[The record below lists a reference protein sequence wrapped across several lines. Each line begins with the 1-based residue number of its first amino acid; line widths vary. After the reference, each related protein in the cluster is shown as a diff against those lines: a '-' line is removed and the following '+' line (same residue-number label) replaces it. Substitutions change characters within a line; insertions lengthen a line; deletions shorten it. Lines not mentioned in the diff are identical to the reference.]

1 MQGIQFYLMAVIL
14 FLSFLPLPLV
24 SLDPGKAI
32 DQYLMDEW
40 KIPDGLP
47 ANTIRAITQ
56 TPDGFL
62 WLGVGSN
69 FVLVRFDGITF
80 KVFKNETN
88 QQIKN
93 STIYDFFLE
102 KKGTLL
108 IGSSKGLTRFH
119 PQQGDFKTFP
129 VKNGI
134 QGNGM
139 LCICEDM
146 KGNLWIGSD
155 DGYLNRFKNGTFT
168 AFNAT
173 MGIENNWVSSILEDD
188 KGNLWLGTA
197 ESGLLEYQYGK
208 LVKHPIKGIDNHYS
222 ITCLFEDPKGILW
235 IGTNKGLIKINHTTP
250 TFYTTRE
257 GLSNNIITFII
268 EDHDGSLWVGT
279 LNGINRLKK
288 GLHGETIIEKYLEN
302 NLITCLFEDRE
313 KSLWIGTS
321 GSGMKRLR
329 DCQVKTYT
337 TADGLNNDFVL
348 SLYEDRNGD
357 IRTGSFVGVNRF
369 NGKNFVKFDPI
380 SDHVII
386 AISEDQKGNL
396 WIGTY
401 GKGLVRVVGK
411 ETITYSEKDGFTSN
425 YVTVIHRDSK
435 NRTWFGT
442 DKGVFL
448 YHHGHFKSYSFPD
461 GPWSNIIAFIYEDEY
476 QNMWIGTADGLRILS
491 LKDEELNTK
500 NSKTLLKGTHVTS
513 IYQDPSGIFWLGTN
527 GAGLK
532 RISMTIGGVE
542 IFSYQLEQG
551 LNSNKIYQILEDENE
566 RLWMSSDRGIIKV
579 SRKELDDLA
588 KGNLHKINCVLYGVS
603 DGMKNPECLYS
614 AIKTRNNE
622 LWFATKKGIA
632 VFQPDKMKINKLPPP
647 VTIEKIIV
655 DSQVIPKNKEDRPFR
670 GVTDIEFHFTAPTFI
685 APGKVKFKT
694 KLEGYDNQ
702 WHLVSPGQKRIA
714 AYSDLPPGEYRF
726 KVIAGNRDGIW
737 NNTGDSFSFTIKRY
751 FYQGIFFKISIF
763 IFALV
768 IGMIIFYFLRK
779 HPFLEKSRRKYKTSI
794 LDPEKA
800 ERYLKKLFYVIE
812 VEKIYKDEELSLQ
825 SLAEK
830 LSIPPRELSQVINER
845 LDMNY
850 SNFINSYR
858 IEEAKNL
865 LFAPGENDHSILDIA
880 YEVGFNSKAVF
891 NRAFKK
897 FTGMTPSQFR
907 KNNIDSKTIIYK
919 I

>member
-14 FLSFLPLPLV
+14 FLSFLPLRLM

-47 ANTIRAITQ
+47 ANTIRAVTQ

-69 FVLVRFDGITF
+69 FVLARFDGITF

-88 QQIKN
+88 QKIKN
-93 STIYDFFLE
+93 SIIYDFFLD
-102 KKGTLL
+102 KKETLW
-108 IGSSKGLTRFH
+108 IISSGGLTRFH
-119 PQQGDFKTFP
+119 PQQGDFKTFS
-129 VKNGI
+129 VKDGLK
-134 QGNGM
+134 GNGM

-146 KGNLWIGSD
+146 KGNLWIGSEE
-155 DGYLNRFKNGTFT
+155 GYLNRFKNGTFT

-173 MGIENNWVSSILEDD
+173 MGIESNWVSSILEDN
-188 KGNLWLGTA
+188 KGSLWLGTG
-197 ESGLLEYQYGK
+197 ESGLLEYKYGK
-208 LVKHPIKGIDNHYS
+208 LIKHPIKGIDNHYS
-222 ITCLFEDPKGILW
+222 ITCLFEDSKGTLW

-250 TFYTTRE
+250 TFFTTRD
-257 GLSNNIITFII
+257 GLSNNIITTII
-268 EDHDGSLWVGT
+268 EDHNGSLWVGT

-288 GLHGETIIEKYLEN
+288 GLPGKTIIEKYLEN
-302 NLITCLFEDRE
+302 NLITWLLEDRE
-313 KSLWIGTS
+313 KSLWIGTN
-321 GSGMKRLR
+321 GSGLKRLR

-337 TADGLNNDFVL
+337 TKDGLNNDFLL
-348 SLYEDRNGD
+348 SLYEDKKGD
-357 IRTGSFVGVNRF
+357 IWTGSFVGVNRF
-369 NGKNFVKFDPI
+369 DGKTFVKFDPMA
-380 SDHVII
+380 DHAVT

-401 GKGLVRVVGK
+401 GKGLVKVVGA
-411 ETITYSEKDGFTSN
+411 ETITYTEKDGFTSN
-425 YVTVIHRDSK
+425 YVNVIYRDSK

-442 DKGVFL
+442 DKGVIL
-448 YHHGHFKSYSFPD
+448 YNHGHFKTYTFPD
-461 GPWSNIIAFIYEDEY
+461 GPWSNIITFIYEDEY

-500 NSKTLLKGTHVTS
+500 NSKKFLKGTQVNS
-513 IYQDPSGIFWLGTN
+513 IYEDPSGIFWLGTN
-527 GAGLK
+527 GTGLK
-532 RISMTIGGVE
+532 RISLTPGGVK
-542 IFSYQLEQG
+542 IFSYQVEHG
-551 LNSNKIYQILEDENE
+551 LTSNKIYQILADENE
-566 RLWMSSDRGIIKV
+566 RLWMSCDRGIIKV
-579 SRKELDDLA
+579 SRKELEELA
-588 KGNLHKINCVLYGVS
+588 KGNLHEINCVLYGLS
-603 DGMKNPECLYS
+603 DGMKNPECFYS

-622 LWFATKKGIA
+622 LWFATKKGIT
-632 VFQPDKMKINKLPPP
+632 VFQPGKMKINKLPPP
-647 VTIEKIIV
+647 VIIEKIIV
-655 DSQVIPKNKEDRPFR
+655 DKQVIPKNQENCSFR

-702 WHLVSPGQKRIA
+702 WHLVSPGQNRIA
-714 AYSDLPPGEYRF
+714 GYSDLPSGEYQF
-726 KVIAGNRDGIW
+726 KVTAGSRDGIW
-737 NNTGDSFSFTIKRY
+737 NNTGDSFSFCIKRY
-751 FYQGIFFKISIF
+751 FYQETLFKISIF
-763 IFALV
+763 LSPLF
-768 IGMIIFYFLRK
+768 IGIVLFYLFRK
-779 HPFLEKSRRKYKTSI
+779 HPLLEKSRRKHKTSI

-812 VEKIYKDEELSLQ
+812 VEKVYTDEELSLQ

-907 KNNIDSKTIIYK
+907 KNNTDSKTIQQ
-919 I
+919 